1 MEIINV
7 NGSLLKKMVIN
18 GAINLKNNYQEID
31 RLNVF
36 PVPDGDTGTN
46 MQMTMM
52 AGVKELDGLETNSVT
67 EVAKK
72 LSRGLLMGARGNSG
86 VILSQ
91 YFRGIFK
98 GTENLKGSEATV
110 KEFIKCLVCGQEVA
124 YKAVMEPVE
133 GTILTV
139 VREAAQFVSK
149 NSSKYKTINAV
160 LDAYLSQAKISLENT
175 PNLLP
180 VLKEAGVV
188 DSGGAGFVKVI
199 EGMIMALNGEMLSYD
214 NTNNN
219 KPAENY
225 TFDAADIKYG
235 YCTEFIVTL
244 KKPETFKESD
254 LKTPLSLIGDSLV
267 VVQDED
273 LVKVHVHTNQPGKAL
288 NTAQK
293 YGEFLKLKIENMRE
307 QHSELSQEEQNNE
320 ETVKQPRKK
329 QAMIAVCFG
338 DGLKKTFTDL
348 GVDYIIDGGQTMNP
362 PTEEFV
368 KAVEAVNAEQVIIIP
383 NNSNVILS
391 AEQSAKLCEN
401 VEVLVLKAKTISQ
414 GYASLMVFDPSADA
428 KDNFDEM
435 QTAIKNVKS
444 GEITFAVRDTE
455 INNVKITSGDFI
467 GILNGQIISSN
478 VKRIDTSKAVLEGA
492 IDENSQI
499 ATFFAGKDADSN
511 ELKELEDFCYSLN
524 GDIEV
529 EIIEGNQDIYSY
541 IIAVE

>member
-52 AGVKELDGLETNSVT
+52 AGVKEIDGLETNSVT

-91 YFRGIFK
+91 FFRGIFK

-110 KEFIKCLVCGQEVA
+110 KEFIKCLTCGQEVA

-199 EGMIMALNGEMLSYD
+199 EGMIMALNGQMLEYD
-214 NTNNN
+214 NSKNN
-219 KPAENY
+219 KQAENIS
-225 TFDAADIKYG
+225 FDASDIKYG
-235 YCTEFIVTL
+235 YCTEFILQL
-244 KKPETFKESD
+244 KKPESFNESD

-273 LVKVHVHTNQPGKAL
+273 LVKIHVHTNQPGKAL

-293 YGEFLKLKIENMRE
+293 YGEFKTLKIENMRE
-307 QHSELSQEEQNNE
+307 QHSELMNNE
-320 ETVKQPRKK
+320 QQQEAKPKKK

-338 DGLKKTFTDL
+338 DGLKKTFQDL

-368 KAVEAVNAEQVIIIP
+368 KAVEACNAENVIIIP

-391 AEQSAKLCEN
+391 AEQSAKICEN
-401 VEVLVLKAKTISQ
+401 VNIFVLKAKTISQ
-414 GYASLMVFDPSADA
+414 GYASLMVFDPSAEA
-428 KDNFDEM
+428 ATNFNEM
-435 QTAIKNVKS
+435 QDAIKNVNS

-455 INNVKITSGDFI
+455 INNVTIKSGDFI
-467 GILNGQIISSN
+467 GIVNGKIVSSKE
-478 VKRIDTSKAVLEGA
+478 KRIDTSKAVLETC
-492 IDENSQI
+492 INEDSQI
-499 ATFFAGKDADSN
+499 TTIFFGKDAD
-511 ELKELEDFCYSLN
+511 ETELEELEKYCYSLN
-524 GDIEV
+524 KDIEV

>member
-1 MEIINV
+1 MEITSV

-52 AGVKELDGLETNSVT
+52 AGVKEISNLETNSVV

-91 YFRGIFK
+91 FFRGLHR
-98 GTENLKGSEATV
+98 GTEEIKGSEATV
-110 KEFIKCLVCGQEVA
+110 KEFIKCLVSGYEVA

-139 VREAAQFVSK
+139 VREAAQFVQK
-149 NSSKYKTINAV
+149 NSSKYKTVNAV
-160 LDAYLSQAKISLENT
+160 LDAYLSHAKISLENT

-188 DSGGAGFVKVI
+188 DSGGAGFVKII
-199 EGMIMALNGEMLSYD
+199 EGMIMAMNGEMLSYD
-214 NTNNN
+214 ASNN
-219 KPAENY
+219 KKVEQSTN
-225 TFDAADIKYG
+225 TFDVADIKYG
-235 YCTEFIVTL
+235 YCTEFIL
-244 KKPETFKESD
+244 LLNDENKFEESD

-267 VVQDED
+267 VVKDED
-273 LVKVHVHTNQPGKAL
+273 IVKVHVHTNNPGKAL

-293 YGEFLKLKIENMRE
+293 YGEFKTLKIENMRE
-307 QHSELSQEEQNNE
+307 QHSELTAVQEMPQEQKE
-320 ETVKQPRKK
+320 IAV
-329 QAMIAVCFG
+329 IAVCFG
-338 DGLKKTFTDL
+338 EGVKNTFNDL

-368 KAVEAVNAEQVIIIP
+368 NAVRKVNAKNVIIIP

-391 AEQSAKLCEN
+391 AEQSAKICEDVN
-401 VEVLVLKAKTISQ
+401 IFVLKAKTISQ
-414 GYASLMVFDPSADA
+414 GYASLMVYDPSVEAA
-428 KDNFDEM
+428 ENFKEM
-435 QTAIKNVKS
+435 QEAVKNVNS
-444 GEITFAVRDTE
+444 GEVTYAVRDTE
-455 INNVKITSGDFI
+455 MNNIKINSGDFL
-467 GILNGQIISSN
+467 GIVNGQIVASMK
-478 VKRIDTSKAVLEGA
+478 KRLDTSKAVLNA
-492 IDENSQI
+492 SITDESQI
-499 ATFFAGKDADSN
+499 VTIFFGVDSD
-511 ELKELEDFCYSLN
+511 EKELVELEKHCYATN
-524 GDIEV
+524 KDIEV